1 MDTQDIALKFSEM
14 GGSKGYSF
22 ECQPIPGDVDVL
34 QITIEDFEEI
44 PCYISVTDTQ
54 ILCITYLMS
63 EAEIKPDK
71 RTEMLEEM
79 LELNIPMPL
88 SSFSK
93 IGDRYVIFGAL
104 SINSSF
110 DDLSQETITL
120 CENSVEAITALEDF
134 LQ

>member
-14 GGSKGYSF
+14 SGYQGYTF

-34 QITIEDFEEI
+34 QVTIEDFDEI
-44 PCYISVTDTQ
+44 PCYVSVTDTQ
-54 ILCITYLMS
+54 ILCISYLIN
-63 EAEIKPDK
+63 EDEVKPGQ
-71 RTEMLEEM
+71 RTVMLEEM

-93 IGDRYVIFGAL
+93 IGERYVIFGAL
-104 SINSSF
+104 AINSSF
-110 DDLSQETITL
+110 DDLCHELITL
-120 CENSVEAITALEDF
+120 SENAVEAITALEEF

>member
-1 MDTQDIALKFSEM
+1 MDTQKLAREFSEM
-14 GGSKGYSF
+14 GEFRGYSF

-34 QITIEDFEEI
+34 QITVEDFEEI
-44 PCYISVTDTQ
+44 PCYVSVTDTQ
-54 ILCITYLMS
+54 ILCITYLMG
-63 EAEIKPDK
+63 EDEVKPET
-71 RTEMLEEM
+71 RTEMMEEM

-110 DDLSQETITL
+110 DDMCQEIITL
-120 CENSVEAITALEDF
+120 CENSVEAITALEEF
-134 LQ
+134 LL

>member
-1 MDTQDIALKFSEM
+1 MDTQELALKFSEM
-14 GGSKGYSF
+14 EEFNGYAF

-34 QITIEDFEEI
+34 QITVEDFEEI
-44 PCYISVTDTQ
+44 PCYVSVTDTQ
-54 ILCITYLMS
+54 ILCITYLIG
-63 EAEIKPDK
+63 EDEVIPEK
-71 RTEMLEEM
+71 RTDMMEEM

-93 IGDRYVIFGAL
+93 IGERYVIFGAL

-110 DDLSQETITL
+110 DDMCQEIVTL
-120 CENSVEAITALEDF
+120 CENSVEAITALEEY